1 MIWFPL
7 GRNAREEAKI
17 KVRQPIAKVILD
29 SKVEPII
36 KDLKVLIQEELNV
49 KEIEF
54 TNNLSEYMTFTVKPN
69 FKICGPIFGS
79 NMKKLSIELEKT
91 EQEEIIKLKNGSSIN
106 INIDN
111 IEYEITSD
119 MVDIRINSKEG
130 FNASN
135 EKNNFI
141 VLDTTLTD
149 NLINEGISRE
159 LISKVQQLRKTRNFD
174 ISDRIVLYYSKN
186 KEFENSIKD
195 FIELIKKWNF
205 SKRYN
210 WKKWLLWVLWFKW
223 NYC

>member
-1 MIWFPL
+1 
-7 GRNAREEAKI
+7 
-17 KVRQPIAKVILD
+17 
-29 SKVEPII
+29 
-36 KDLKVLIQEELNV
+36 
-49 KEIEF
+49 
-54 TNNLSEYMTFTVKPN
+54 
-69 FKICGPIFGS
+69 
-79 NMKKLSIELEKT
+79 
-91 EQEEIIKLKNGSSIN
+91 
-106 INIDN
+106 
-111 IEYEITSD
+111 

-195 FIELIKKWNF
+195 FIELIKNEILAKDIIERNDCCESF
-205 SKRYN
+205 DLNGIIVKIDIE
-210 WKKWLLWVLWFKW
+210 KL
-223 NYC
+223 